1 MASLCC
7 ATGSCHI
14 LQMKHVKTLLLMDIL
29 AKNIGVN
36 VAVSTQTALHICGH
50 LDDTT

>member
-1 MASLCC
+1 MASLFC

-14 LQMKHVKTLLLMDIL
+14 LQMKRINTLLLMDIL
-29 AKNIGVN
+29 TLNIGFN
-36 VAVSTQTALHICGH
+36 VAVSTQTALRGCGH